1 MEVVKTLLYSLWY
14 IVLLLK
20 SYVRREPRGILHRFR
35 FSRMA
40 YYPQT
45 LTFIHLV
52 LQQLFA
58 DHLYGQDVVVGAEN
72 FELNMTDR
80 IFMQLEFTVWHT
92 PFSEEGL
99 SVF

>member
-1 MEVVKTLLYSLWY
+1 
-14 IVLLLK
+14 
-20 SYVRREPRGILHRFR
+20 
-35 FSRMA
+35 MA

-52 LQQLFA
+52 LQQVFA

-80 IFMQLEFTVWHT
+80 IFMQREFTVWHT
-92 PFSEEGL
+92 PFFL
-99 SVF
+99 KRDY